1 MSQGAGEGQRGERS
15 FCVGSG
21 VRGGQR
27 MKRPV
32 MERVTQGSGTRR
44 EIEGPEREEVLKKGL

>member
-1 MSQGAGEGQRGERS
+1 M
-15 FCVGSG
+15 GSG

-44 EIEGPEREEVLKKGL
+44 EIEAPEREEVLKKGL